1 MVDFTRLPDLLDGAR
16 AHHHDHV
23 GHGESLGLVVGHED
37 RGKSQT
43 LLECTDFAAHAQ
55 TQARIQVREG
65 FVEEDDLRFHDE
77 CSRQG
82 NALLLASGQLM
93 RVAVSVLF
101 DPHERQTVSDP
112 LLTFCGGEL
121 LVVQAES
128 HVVFHRQV
136 WKERVGLEHHRH
148 GALFGRD
155 RHQGLAVQGDF
166 AFRNV
171 LKSGDHTQGRGLPTA
186 GRSQEGHEFSGL
198 NVEVDA
204 VNSSVLP
211 LLGIVDFGDRAQLE
225 CACLR
230 VVFSRHFTTVLVER
244 FSRLIRRLAIIKMMS
259 TRPMRKVQ

>member
-1 MVDFTRLPDLLDGAR
+1 
-16 AHHHDHV
+16 
-23 GHGESLGLVVGHED
+23 
-37 RGKSQT
+37 
-43 LLECTDFAAHAQ
+43 
-55 TQARIQVREG
+55 
-65 FVEEDDLRFHDE
+65 
-77 CSRQG
+77 
-82 NALLLASGQLM
+82 M

-121 LVVQAES
+121 LVVQTES

-136 WKERVGLEHHRH
+136 WEERVGLEHHRH

-244 FSRLIRRLAIIKMMS
+244 FSRLTRRLAIIKMMS
-259 TRPMRKVQ
+259 TRAMRRVQ